1 MFKAEIKEASR
12 ELSKKEQLML
22 TDTTA
27 AYKLEELTKGE
38 EPVEFK
44 PVMWAVLAVHN
55 DKSMDPEKR
64 DYEQYVVMDADGD
77 KYITGSNTFYQ
88 SFRKIFDEM
97 ENSDEDW
104 SIRALRKPSKNF
116 QGRDFLTCALI

>member
-22 TDTTA
+22 TDTTV

-38 EPVEFK
+38 EPIEFK
-44 PVMWAVLAVHN
+44 PVMWAVLSVHN
-55 DKSMDPEKR
+55 DKASDP